1 MGQIFTPVN
10 IVLMV
15 LLAILVGFFIYQQ
28 TKKHD

>member
-10 IVLMV
+10 IGLMAA
-15 LLAILVGFFIYQQ
+15 LAVLVGFFIYQQ

>member
-15 LLAILVGFFIYQQ
+15 LLTILVGFFIYQQ